1 MNVKLEKYFYQENTK
16 RLFILR
22 QISPSCHVSLVIV
35 LIARIETWSDNFYLP
50 SSRTNSVRVLA
61 PTQSSAFFL
70 SLNILVV
77 ASAGPAARWPE
88 PGLGSGLE
96 GWECCAPGGA
106 RGAQACAE

>member
-1 MNVKLEKYFYQENTK
+1 MHIVVHSWLLHNAGLLSWL
-16 RLFILR
+16 RIL
-22 QISPSCHVSLVIV
+22 
-35 LIARIETWSDNFYLP
+35 
-50 SSRTNSVRVLA
+50 
-61 PTQSSAFFL
+61 
-70 SLNILVV
+70 LVV